1 MDDKDI
7 ILQVKITY
15 KNVTKEFKTKEILT
29 YAEIKNQALTLFNID
44 KKIIDYLKYYYADG
58 DGDLIEVTESTKI
71 IDMVEQISEY
81 LFNLDITIMDALQN
95 SQKINNSQNKI
106 IENVKMDNKN
116 KNNNRQEFE
125 EKIKKIKNLEKQ
137 IEDIRKRRQQNK
149 DKFNEALKNME
160 TKHKNDVNILKVKK
174 NFEKDKKSQFIE
186 QIFAERYKNLDN
198 INKVINNIV
207 DNTIS
212 EIVNDN
218 KGNK

>member
-1 MDDKDI
+1 
-7 ILQVKITY
+7 
-15 KNVTKEFKTKEILT
+15 
-29 YAEIKNQALTLFNID
+29 
-44 KKIIDYLKYYYADG
+44 
-58 DGDLIEVTESTKI
+58 
-71 IDMVEQISEY
+71 
-81 LFNLDITIMDALQN
+81 
-95 SQKINNSQNKI
+95 
-106 IENVKMDNKN
+106 
-116 KNNNRQEFE
+116 
-125 EKIKKIKNLEKQ
+125 
-137 IEDIRKRRQQNK
+137 
-149 DKFNEALKNME
+149 ME

>member
-116 KNNNRQEFE
+116 K
-125 EKIKKIKNLEKQ
+125 IDKNLK
-137 IEDIRKRRQQNK
+137 KK
-149 DKFNEALKNME
+149 LK
-160 TKHKNDVNILKVKK
+160 K
-174 NFEKDKKSQFIE
+174 
-186 QIFAERYKNLDN
+186 
-198 INKVINNIV
+198 
-207 DNTIS
+207 
-212 EIVNDN
+212 
-218 KGNK
+218 